1 MTQNQV
7 GVAPSEAS
15 PAVSPTQQ
23 NENTRA
29 ADPAARGFRHLGPH
43 IGFLLALLLLAAN
56 MRGSIVAM
64 GRLPRL
70 SVLICSFRACSLGC

>member
-1 MTQNQV
+1 MTQNQG

-23 NENTRA
+23 DGNTRS

-64 GRLPRL
+64 GPL
-70 SVLICSFRACSLGC
+70 A